1 MDLNRVIG
9 VDGRIPW
16 HCPDDFAW
24 FKKMTTGGS
33 LIMGR
38 KTFDM
43 VGILPGRF
51 TYILTNNRAKQS
63 LPPGGA
69 GQYIDYQYIA
79 DHQMWKDPRLWICGG
94 ATVYKQLFPL
104 CDEFFLT
111 IILDEYEGD
120 TFLPEH
126 EGIFP
131 YSEIIQETKQ
141 FWIVRYWK

>member
-1 MDLNRVIG
+1 MKAIAAMDLNRVIG

-79 DHQMWKDPRLWICGG
+79 DGLQTTFPALRRVFSHHHFGRIRGRHFPSGARRHLSLFGNHPRNQ
-94 ATVYKQLFPL
+94 TV
-104 CDEFFLT
+104 
-111 IILDEYEGD
+111 LDCPVLEV
-120 TFLPEH
+120 
-126 EGIFP
+126 IFRKP
-131 YSEIIQETKQ
+131 T
-141 FWIVRYWK
+141 